1 MMKLLASKQT
11 MDNKTETVGDASQ
24 PIKPKGKLAR
34 PKPCYLWTTA
44 DVQKWFKRH
53 CSEYFQLYSHL
64 LIMHDIMGKALV
76 RMTEGT
82 LIRLGIRHPEHVEA
96 IWREI
101 LKLRLKADIQ
111 EMKEI
116 EMSSIIS

>member
-1 MMKLLASKQT
+1 MTVGVDNFQASK
-11 MDNKTETVGDASQ
+11 
-24 PIKPKGKLAR
+24 PKANKLAR

-53 CSEYFQLYSHL
+53 CSEYFPLYAHNFSLHE
-64 LIMHDIMGKALV
+64 INGKTLV
-76 RMTEGT
+76 GLSQGT
-82 LIRLGIRHPEHVEA
+82 LLRLGVTSAEHRDA
-96 IWREI
+96 IWRQI

-116 EMSSIIS
+116 QMRNRLSTA

>member
-1 MMKLLASKQT
+1 MT
-11 MDNKTETVGDASQ
+11 MTMAVGGEDPQAHRA
-24 PIKPKGKLAR
+24 KVAR
-34 PKPCYLWTTA
+34 PKPGYQWSTA
-44 DVQKWFKRH
+44 DVQKWLKRH
-53 CSEYFQLYSHL
+53 CSEYFQFYSHL
-64 LIMHDIMGKALV
+64 FIKHDITGKALV

-82 LIRLGIRHPEHVEA
+82 LIRLGISDPEHREA

-116 EMSSIIS
+116 EMSAPFS

>member
-24 PIKPKGKLAR
+24 PIKPK
-34 PKPCYLWTTA
+34 
-44 DVQKWFKRH
+44 
-53 CSEYFQLYSHL
+53 
-64 LIMHDIMGKALV
+64 HDIMGKALV

>member
-1 MMKLLASKQT
+1 MTMTLGVDAGQT
-11 MDNKTETVGDASQ
+11 PKS
-24 PIKPKGKLAR
+24 KGKQGKPIAR

-53 CSEYFQLYSHL
+53 CSEYFHLYSHL
-64 LIMHDIMGKALV
+64 LIINDITGKALV
-76 RMTEGT
+76 RMSEGT
-82 LIRLGIRHPEHVEA
+82 LIRLGINHPEHLEA

-116 EMSSIIS
+116 EMSSSF